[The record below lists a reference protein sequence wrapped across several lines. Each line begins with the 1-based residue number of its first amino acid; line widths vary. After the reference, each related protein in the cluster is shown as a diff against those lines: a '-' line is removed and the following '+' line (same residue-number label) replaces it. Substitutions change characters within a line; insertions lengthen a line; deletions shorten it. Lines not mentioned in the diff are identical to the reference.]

1 MATIKTTT
9 AKPTKKGATITATQS
24 DNVVPLTSDISS
36 QLDTLRNDIKL
47 LAKTVKE
54 QALSKVESRT
64 DTAKTVAIDQKDAAV
79 AKYEELS
86 TKAETQI
93 REKPLTSMAIAV
105 GAGIVLSALLR
116 K

>member
-9 AKPTKKGATITATQS
+9 DKPTKKGATIAATKS

-36 QLDTLRNDIKL
+36 QIDTLRNDIKL